1 MATIHKCPFCSYSYK
16 DKPLLYSHMEFEHN
30 DELQGLTPAHLYF
43 NYRNRARYSLYNV
56 FGKSAVPGSNKPTL
70 FDEVTETYQRFADQ
84 ADKDLNTK
92 IFEDRMLRVY
102 GKKRLTDDIEKQREM
117 LHNRA
122 IAGVYTFTDGGQV
135 NYIGSYEK
143 RFLLHLDLDLNISS
157 NDVLADPIQMVVPYV
172 DKGVNRQH
180 LPDFYII
187 PMQCIVNIKNDSNP
201 RRDLIERE
209 YAQDKSIMKNL
220 VNGKVKGRTYL
231 KIVENDFKEFDKLFY
246 KMKSE

>member
-1 MATIHKCPFCSYSYK
+1 MLTIHKCPLCSYSYK
-16 DKPLLYSHMEFEHN
+16 DKKPLYEHMNFQHSE
-30 DELQGLTPAHLYF
+30 ELQGLTPAHLYF

-56 FGKSAVPGSNKPTL
+56 FGKSVVSDKPTL

-92 IFEDRMLRVY
+92 IFEDRMIKVY
-102 GKKRLTDDIEKQREM
+102 GKKRLTDEIEKQRDM

-122 IAGVYTFTDGGQV
+122 ISGTYTFTDGGTI

-143 RFLLHLDLDLNISS
+143 RFLMHLDLDLNISS
-157 NDVLADPIQMVVPYV
+157 NDILADPLQMAVSYEH
-172 DKGVNRQH
+172 DNIKRQH

-187 PMQCIVNIKNDSNP
+187 PMQCIVNIKNDSTP

-209 YAQDKSIMKNL
+209 YAQDKAIMNNL
-220 VNGKVKGRTYL
+220 VRGKKGRVYL
-231 KIVENDFKEFDKLFY
+231 KIVENDFKEFDKLFQ
-246 KMKSE
+246 KMKAE

>member
-1 MATIHKCPFCSYSYK
+1 MDFH
-16 DKPLLYSHMEFEHN
+16 HN
-30 DELQGLTPAHLYF
+30 EELQGLSPAHLYF
-43 NYRNRARYSLYNV
+43 NYRNRARYSLYNM
-56 FGKSAVPGSNKPTL
+56 FGKSVVSNKPTL

-92 IFEDRMLRVY
+92 IFEERMMRIH

-122 IAGVYTFTDGGQV
+122 ISGTYTFTDGGTI
-135 NYIGSYEK
+135 NYVGSYEK
-143 RFLLHLDLDLNISS
+143 RFLTHLDLDLNISS
-157 NDVLADPIQMVVPYV
+157 NDVLADPIQMVVSYEY
-172 DKGVNRQH
+172 KGIKRQH

-187 PMQCIVNIKNDSNP
+187 PMQCIVNIKNNSAP

-209 YAQDKSIMKNL
+209 YAQDKAIVNNL
-220 VNGKVKGRTYL
+220 IKGKGKDRVYL
-231 KIVENDFKEFDKLFY
+231 KIVENNFKEFDKLFN